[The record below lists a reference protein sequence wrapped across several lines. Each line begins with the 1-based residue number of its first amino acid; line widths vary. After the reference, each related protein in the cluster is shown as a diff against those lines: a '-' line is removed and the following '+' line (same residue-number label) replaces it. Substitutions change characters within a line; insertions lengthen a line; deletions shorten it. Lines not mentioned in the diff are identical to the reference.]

1 MIESNSPIYL
11 VLALVRVINGEAP
24 RLAASEILDPMVEIR
39 MDSTG
44 YRGIDVW
51 YKWIHLIRNCGRV
64 ADLRMTRCQ
73 ARCDSRDP
81 SLVYLSARWTGTI
94 RTRRISEIATSD
106 GEACYL
112 IRDGRIKKIWTHK
125 SNYEFIFGRWI
136 SYSIFYWL
144 FLAWAFLHFA
154 LLSLRNKDLLADPG

>member
-1 MIESNSPIYL
+1 MIESNSPIDL

-44 YRGIDVW
+44 YCGIDVW

-94 RTRRISEIATSD
+94 RTRRISEIAASD

-144 FLAWAFLHFA
+144 FLAWAFLHFE
-154 LLSLRNKDLLADPG
+154 LLSFRRQDILADLG